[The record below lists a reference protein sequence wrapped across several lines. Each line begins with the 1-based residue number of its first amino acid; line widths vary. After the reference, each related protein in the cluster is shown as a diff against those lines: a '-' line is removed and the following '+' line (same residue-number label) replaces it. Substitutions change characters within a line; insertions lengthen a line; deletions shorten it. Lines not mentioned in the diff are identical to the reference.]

1 VHGQSGQATV
11 ESVALVLLAALVLGA
26 AAAFAAGREPD
37 RGLGELV
44 AKRIARAPREVGLA
58 AAAPSAPG
66 APTPS
71 AGPPAQA
78 APGAAAPPTTA
89 RHRTPAS
96 APRGLDP
103 SPAVKGAGTLA
114 KRAWIG
120 CLGYKRWRYEREHPL
135 AAIEGLPVGEAL
147 GIANECLNPYEFLFG
162 D

>member
-11 ESVALVLLAALVLGA
+11 EWVALVLLAALVLGA
-26 AAAFAAGREPD
+26 AAALGGRETD

-58 AAAPSAPG
+58 AAAASAPG
-66 APTPS
+66 AP
-71 AGPPAQA
+71 A
-78 APGAAAPPTTA
+78 APVPAGAPRRTAAPP
-89 RHRTPAS
+89 S
-96 APRGLDP
+96 GAPRGIEA
-103 SPAVKGAGTLA
+103 SPAVRGIGAAA

-135 AAIEGLPVGEAL
+135 AAIDGLPVGEAL